1 MGASAVS
8 PARRSD
14 QHPGP
19 RRPREIIQAQ
29 SVLAPRPYAAR
40 PHVRV
45 AEPAQYSLPG
55 SRAGTSI
62 ATDVL
67 IKTSARKPRALFRF
81 LQPDLLRLSLI
92 AVLLG
97 AIGWCAV
104 LYNQLR
110 SPALVAPALAAV
122 YPPASEPLKAALL
135 THAAHLQQLA
145 DLSDET
151 SSIHVKSMSSG
162 MAGAVL
168 NIAG

>member
-1 MGASAVS
+1 MWRNGLRDLWKALF
-8 PARRSD
+8 
-14 QHPGP
+14 G
-19 RRPREIIQAQ
+19 
-29 SVLAPRPYAAR
+29 
-40 PHVRV
+40 
-45 AEPAQYSLPG
+45 AQYSLPG

-122 YPPASEPLKAALL
+122 YPPASEPLKVSEGIRRV
-135 THAAHLQQLA
+135 
-145 DLSDET
+145 LSGVSERY
-151 SSIHVKSMSSG
+151 SIEYAKQMERG
-162 MAGAVL
+162 GR
-168 NIAG
+168 